1 MSEIAAR
8 ADCSDESARTHLSFL
23 ADLRIVTRHEGQPV
37 RYQRN
42 SDYFEWRRVH
52 QLVEARTVDELQV
65 CVSEL
70 TDRIEAY
77 RDEYNAETPA
87 DVNVLD
93 FDAAEIDDVYADL
106 SDWATAVEER
116 RLHERA
122 RRTLA
127 ESTTSAYE

>member
-1 MSEIAAR
+1 M
-8 ADCSDESARTHLSFL
+8 
-23 ADLRIVTRHEGQPV
+23 
-37 RYQRN
+37 
-42 SDYFEWRRVH
+42 
-52 QLVEARTVDELQV
+52 VEARTVDELQV